1 MLTVPGRG
9 WEGLSEEAEEL
20 RFHGEWHTQAR
31 RPSHRACGGN
41 CKWSG
46 CLQTGV
52 QQERGR
58 RRGWRWEGSDTW
70 PKNPDLVFTGSH

>member
-1 MLTVPGRG
+1 MLTVSGRG

-46 CLQTGV
+46 CLQTGAHTGAW
-52 QQERGR
+52 QETRLEVGR
-58 RRGWRWEGSDTW
+58 LGYLA
-70 PKNPDLVFTGSH
+70 K